1 MDEALSQLLT
11 LGRGCFLQKQY
22 ADAEKYL
29 AQFVEK
35 NQGFAEVY
43 NMLGLIFHEQGQ
55 FARAQAAHLEDP
67 SEVGRSARNRFVGL
81 VTEVV
86 TDKVM
91 APWAPTDSV

>member
-35 NQGFAEVY
+35 NQGFADVY
-43 NMLGLIFHEQGQ
+43 NMLGLIY
-55 FARAQAAHLEDP
+55 P
-67 SEVGRSARNRFVGL
+67 SRGSSPGPSAR
-81 VTEVV
+81 
-86 TDKVM
+86 
-91 APWAPTDSV
+91 